1 MASNSKSSHSH
12 FVPIILQKRSIS
24 EKAPYGIQ
32 LKVFAPYKYQTGK
45 KVPVDQTL
53 VLNSFLFQNF
63 QEKMYEFE
71 QNKKNNLILYG
82 IITKHPETSES
93 LKARVVTLFKDHLN
107 IRDQCYKTSLSI
119 LKPTKLDCLSVTK
132 LFYKRVRKKLAWL

>member
-1 MASNSKSSHSH
+1 
-12 FVPIILQKRSIS
+12 
-24 EKAPYGIQ
+24 
-32 LKVFAPYKYQTGK
+32 
-45 KVPVDQTL
+45 
-53 VLNSFLFQNF
+53 
-63 QEKMYEFE
+63 MYEFE

-119 LKPTKLDCLSVTK
+119 LKPTKLDKTFL
-132 LFYKRVRKKLAWL
+132 KRVRKKVTWLLVSHKQSSLLW